1 MPKKHL
7 QRASAM
13 ANQTFESLESR
24 FESTAKE
31 LDSYVAP
38 VRSSVLRRFPILF
51 TLLTTFG
58 VAATFFAFEKILS
71 QYELLNRYPWL
82 ILLLGLSTLA
92 FTGTLYK
99 KLDM

>member
-1 MPKKHL
+1 
-7 QRASAM
+7 M

-24 FESTAKE
+24 FENTAKE

-38 VRSSVLRRFPILF
+38 VRISVFRRFPILF
-51 TLLTTFG
+51 TLMTTFG
-58 VAATFFAFEKILS
+58 VAATFLAFEKILS

-82 ILLLGLSTLA
+82 ILLIGLGTLA

-99 KLDM
+99 KLDI